1 MISLRYKCDIVD
13 LHWGLRHLADDRVQ
27 IIIRTT
33 EEQRNKIKDMARE
46 RNVSMN
52 QFILDVVLDSTTD
65 SDDSKSD
72 SYYDSNDSRLIEVLE
87 KQLLKKDEQIEK
99 IQTLL
104 DQQQQLTLQSNRQ
117 IEQLQ
122 LAFTQQNNE
131 PPETKTDEK
140 NPSDRDQEQTGYPES
155 NQKKGI
161 FSRLFNR

>member
-1 MISLRYKCDIVD
+1 
-13 LHWGLRHLADDRVQ
+13 LADDRVQ

-33 EEQRNKIKDMARE
+33 GEQRDKIKDMAQE

-52 QFILDVVLDSTTD
+52 QFIIDTVLDSATD
-65 SDDSKSD
+65 SDDSKHDSHSD
-72 SYYDSNDSRLIEVLE
+72 SKDSRLIEVLE

-122 LAFTQQNNE
+122 LAFTQENTE
-131 PPETKTDEK
+131 SSEAKTDK
-140 NPSDRDQEQTGYPES
+140 PTSTDLDKEQAGVS
-155 NQKKGI
+155 GQSWKKD
-161 FSRLFNR
+161 FFNRLFNR